1 MIWSVSSTSSAIRRV
16 SRSAITMTSQGQTC
30 VNTPILDALH
40 FSVTDRRRRVVT
52 RHDQRRIPG
61 QRSRLLRAARA
72 GRIGQQ
78 YPSEQAR
85 AEAIDVG
92 ARRPAGVI
100 RADLDRALQ
109 ECLTAIREHPS
120 QLWDAPGIWL
130 GPGSRPVRGVLPSL
144 RRELEYHHVDLA
156 AGYQPGDWSDDF
168 VATELSRVTALMDRR
183 DDVPPM
189 TLVGHGMLHIGTS
202 PPVDV
207 TGPPA
212 AMLAWLS
219 GRSDG
224 SSLNRPAWPCRR
236 FRHWRSPHCTA
247 PPGPANDGRE
257 SSVRARAG

>member
-1 MIWSVSSTSSAIRRV
+1 
-16 SRSAITMTSQGQTC
+16 
-30 VNTPILDALH
+30 
-40 FSVTDRRRRVVT
+40 
-52 RHDQRRIPG
+52 
-61 QRSRLLRAARA
+61 
-72 GRIGQQ
+72 
-78 YPSEQAR
+78 
-85 AEAIDVG
+85 
-92 ARRPAGVI
+92 
-100 RADLDRALQ
+100 
-109 ECLTAIREHPS
+109 
-120 QLWDAPGIWL
+120 
-130 GPGSRPVRGVLPSL
+130 
-144 RRELEYHHVDLA
+144 VDLA